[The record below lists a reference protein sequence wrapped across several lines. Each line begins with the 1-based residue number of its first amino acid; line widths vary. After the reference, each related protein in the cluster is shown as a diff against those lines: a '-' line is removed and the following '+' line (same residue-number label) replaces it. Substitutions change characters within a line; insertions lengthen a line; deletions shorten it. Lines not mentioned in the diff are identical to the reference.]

1 MDDKEMI
8 KNEINGMLDNASL
21 KELRLLFIVVRG
33 IVSVKGKQSE

>member
-8 KNEINGMLDNASL
+8 KNVINGMLDNASL
-21 KELRLLFIVVRG
+21 KELRLLFIAARE